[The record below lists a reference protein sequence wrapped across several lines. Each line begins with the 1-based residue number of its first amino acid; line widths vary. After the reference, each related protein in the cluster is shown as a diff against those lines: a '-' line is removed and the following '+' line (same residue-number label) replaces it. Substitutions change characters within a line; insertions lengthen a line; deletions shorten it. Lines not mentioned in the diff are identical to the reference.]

1 MARFAKKICIS
12 PSETYQDF
20 LAMDAIISASS
31 YASNVPI
38 YYGTQMLKIVY
49 EYLFFKF
56 RITYIYI
63 WLSLSNKSNCKKKFL
78 MHSIY
83 DPWSSYEVFFSVLL
97 RINVIRLHETFMQL
111 WLKILSKAALQNL
124 VHLGTFFLAK
134 VRRFYVLMRYTLYY
148 ESEPRNAWL
157 KICASRSQ
165 NM

>member
-1 MARFAKKICIS
+1 MPR
-12 PSETYQDF
+12 TW
-20 LAMDAIISASS
+20 
-31 YASNVPI
+31 VPI
-38 YYGTQMLKIVY
+38 CYGTQMLKIVY

-63 WLSLSNKSNCKKKFL
+63 WLSLSKKSNCKKKIL

-134 VRRFYVLMRYTLYY
+134 CGDSMSWCDILCIMNLNHVMLDSKSAHRG
-148 ESEPRNAWL
+148 L
-157 KICASRSQ
+157 KICKYSTFILETQVWSI
-165 NM
+165 NWCWENDSPS